1 MEEEKNKNK
10 ILIEIKRAFTSLFSQ
25 AEAPYH
31 EQDKKNKFKKDN
43 YFSDMYKKE
52 HVRYMLSPDK
62 DIKQDVRLNDIKSYL
77 ETLTKDNSDKIEDTK
92 SLLELSPNLQQA
104 GKLLVSTILSP
115 DDLQT
120 DSLRFIINHPNIT
133 DDTNQALSDLLTE
146 HMCKYRKLNTLLP
159 DWIYEAIMSSGAVP
173 ILTIPNS
180 NNRILYQL
188 TEDIKLVV
196 KNQNNKEVFIRDDIY
211 NSNLDNEDIDSLLK
225 KNIFSVNNNSNSL
238 ILNNFKNIIQE
249 DKNDSKFLKVLNQ
262 SITNEFTNEFTNK
275 ELKENKKMFNIENIK
290 KIAKP
295 ILNKMSE
302 DNNVIISD
310 NFRVLEKSKK
320 NVKKAMDRINK
331 TFNDQFI
338 GVDNSIYKVD
348 NNTNLVKGDHPFL
361 IILKSKNVIPIT
373 IPGSNEKA
381 GYFVVTDENINPLF
395 NDITNGANNTS
406 DFSNT
411 THILKE
417 VFSPNMTEL
426 NKLNNKQKQKY
437 ASTIFNIALKHMI
450 ETKLSDMGLNNI
462 NINIYNNIAST
473 IFQNFLHER
482 KVRLIFVPE
491 NLITYFAFDYR
502 EDGTGKSKLE
512 DGAKLL
518 IAMKNTLLVS
528 KVLETME
535 NAMDSRTI
543 EVDIPEGTTNIEEIM
558 EDIRRVV
565 NDKRNFKPNIHYSD
579 IGKDIIDRH
588 IKIIPKNIQGL
599 EGLSETRME
608 SSSTRSRGDVDNLIE
623 ELDKQVLAYLNVPY
637 SSLNAV
643 GENEL
648 ATSILSNNLF
658 LANIVKIIQ
667 NKIISLCSKLAQ
679 NELIYSE
686 VIQRRILEIL
696 KGDAYITKQFFSKK
710 KDDPDSVKDKYKTEE
725 PDDKKSNNLFV
736 GGVINIEDGIITGEK
751 KELVDI
757 LYEIIENVTAFLPK
771 PNLVIDKNRID
782 ELDSFIDLC
791 EKYMDKVISQ
801 ELLPIEDDKLRN
813 SLPAMK
819 ATAIRRLIKNFV
831 ATNGMANIMES
842 DIDVFDQDESIDLYK
857 RLRNITQG
865 ISDWKKKLDDAT
877 ADTSSDSGGSR
888 W

>member
-133 DDTNQALSDLLTE
+133 DDTNKALSDLLTE

-437 ASTIFNIALKHMI
+437 ASTIFNIALKYMI

-842 DIDVFDQDESIDLYK
+842 DIDAFDQDESIDLYK